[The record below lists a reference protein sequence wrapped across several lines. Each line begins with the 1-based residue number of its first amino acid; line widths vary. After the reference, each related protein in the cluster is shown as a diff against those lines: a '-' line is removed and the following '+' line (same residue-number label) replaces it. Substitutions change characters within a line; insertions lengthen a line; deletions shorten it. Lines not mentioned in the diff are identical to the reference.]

1 MKTLPPRT
9 PTSNANSLRPRSMV
23 SPVNKSPTS
32 RSRRNPQGIHYRPNW
47 KTDDSP
53 IQEAPHCSRGTTSRN
68 DIPAIRNNGPL
79 GDGDACRGRRLD
91 RVRLPRD
98 QSIIGLNGFLIVF
111 SRSFRLILGLK
122 LRHLRL
128 LRTLR
133 NRMRCSHSLPC
144 RTKEHSDRHN
154 KSHHRSTNP
163 PQHSRRTHR
172 DPSFEVIDPGQ
183 DTEYSCPR
191 HSPQYTGWVNDA
203 SIIPLHTNTSHRTM
217 HQRPT
222 VPTMVSDGRF
232 HTEFPTDPSRGRDN
246 QNGHVLYVSYK
257 SEAQLGAALT
267 PGHPHST
274 ADMRRQTLST

>member
-53 IQEAPHCSRGTTSRN
+53 IQEASHCSRGTTSRN

-91 RVRLPRD
+91 RVRLSSD
-98 QSIIGLNGFLIVF
+98 QSIIGLNRFPVVF

-122 LRHLRL
+122 LHHLRL
-128 LRTLR
+128 LRILR
-133 NRMRCSHSLPC
+133 NRLRCSHSLTR

-163 PQHSRRTHR
+163 PQHSSHTHR
-172 DPSFEVIDPGQ
+172 DLSFEVIESRQ
-183 DTEYSCPR
+183 DSK
-191 HSPQYTGWVNDA
+191 H
-203 SIIPLHTNTSHRTM
+203 
-217 HQRPT
+217 PT
-222 VPTMVSDGRF
+222 
-232 HTEFPTDPSRGRDN
+232 PSFTTIYR
-246 QNGHVLYVSYK
+246 
-257 SEAQLGAALT
+257 
-267 PGHPHST
+267 
-274 ADMRRQTLST
+274 LSK